1 MKKHSFKKYVVPV
14 LSFSL
19 LIAAFSF
26 GCGNIDDI
34 CKAKYEKTEHLSAP
48 FAPGQTLELQNDVGE
63 ITITGADV
71 KECTVTAAITAK
83 ARTEEKAEKLAEKV
97 QIKLEPSGNKLHIK
111 IEKPVDKSGQSINID
126 FNITV
131 PKQTALQL
139 ATDVGEIKID
149 NITKSIKTKTDVGAV
164 YCKEITGDIDI
175 ETDVGEVNVI
185 YSRTASSVCNATIET
200 DVGKID
206 FTAPPDFSAQL
217 DLSTNIG
224 GIETDLPL
232 SIKGT
237 LGKKSSGTIGKGEG
251 KVTLKTNIGFIK
263 IK

>member
-1 MKKHSFKKYVVPV
+1 MEKHSFKKYIVLV

-19 LIAAFSF
+19 LIVAFSF

-48 FAPGQTLELQNDVGE
+48 LAQGQTLELRNNVGE

-71 KECTVTAAITAK
+71 AECSITAAITAK
-83 ARTEEKAEKLAEKV
+83 AKTEEDAEKLAEEV
-97 QIKLEPSGNKLHIK
+97 RIKLEPSGDKLYIK
-111 IEKPVDKSGQSINID
+111 VEKPADKFGQSIIID

-139 ATDVGEIKID
+139 ATDVGEIKIE
-149 NITKSIKTKTDVGAV
+149 NITKSIKTETDVGAV
-164 YCKEITGDIDI
+164 YCKEITGDVDI

-185 YSRTASSVCNATIET
+185 YSKIASGVCNATIET

-206 FTAPPDFSAQL
+206 FTAPPDFSAKL

-224 GIETDLPL
+224 GIETNLPL
-232 SIKGT
+232 DIKGT
-237 LGKKSSGTIGKGEG
+237 LGKKTSGVIGKGEG
-251 KVTLKTNIGFIK
+251 EVTLKTDIGSIK